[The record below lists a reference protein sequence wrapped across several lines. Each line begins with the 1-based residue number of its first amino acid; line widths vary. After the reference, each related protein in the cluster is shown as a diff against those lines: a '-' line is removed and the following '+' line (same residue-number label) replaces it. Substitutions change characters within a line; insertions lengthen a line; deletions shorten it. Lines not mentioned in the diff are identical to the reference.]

1 MSTLEQIRD
10 LDIENVQP
18 EHFIELGSEVV
29 QALRDILGDD
39 AVRKIYDVAKGEDKE
54 GFGERFPDALER
66 YTEIHGELFHPPD
79 VEPPAAEAVSS
90 ADIGDTLDEL
100 RQKYQDMRDTHL
112 SRNIFV
118 GREKLR
124 VDLAARQNNEIGA
137 DGKHKVSGG
146 TIAVD
151 VLGIIR
157 GNIFETIIEEV
168 VRGILDS
175 IFPAEKDP
183 VTTDDTTEFLRDTA
197 LDTAAEQ
204 PTLND
209 RFGVENSGFVE
220 DLSKLKPE
228 DVSALRSANLLYGQH
243 FGFDM
248 TRNSVQSGSMRI
260 WRGGFHQNVD
270 TVINGEIKS
279 VGIPRISMVELGQNL
294 YHVSPFEKIL
304 NSEIRTE
311 KTELPIGSTIT

>member
-1 MSTLEQIRD
+1 M
-10 LDIENVQP
+10 
-18 EHFIELGSEVV
+18 
-29 QALRDILGDD
+29 
-39 AVRKIYDVAKGEDKE
+39 
-54 GFGERFPDALER
+54 
-66 YTEIHGELFHPPD
+66 
-79 VEPPAAEAVSS
+79 
-90 ADIGDTLDEL
+90 
-100 RQKYQDMRDTHL
+100 
-112 SRNIFV
+112 
-118 GREKLR
+118 
-124 VDLAARQNNEIGA
+124 AARQNNEIGA

-175 IFPAEKDP
+175 IFPAEKDL

>member
-1 MSTLEQIRD
+1 MSTIEQIRD
-10 LDIENVQP
+10 LNIENVQP

-175 IFPAEKDP
+175 IFPAEKDL
-183 VTTDDTTEFLRDTA
+183 VTTDDTTEFLRD
-197 LDTAAEQ
+197 
-204 PTLND
+204 
-209 RFGVENSGFVE
+209 
-220 DLSKLKPE
+220 
-228 DVSALRSANLLYGQH
+228 NLILLLC
-243 FGFDM
+243 
-248 TRNSVQSGSMRI
+248 
-260 WRGGFHQNVD
+260 
-270 TVINGEIKS
+270 
-279 VGIPRISMVELGQNL
+279 IPRIANYADLDFAAELGNKL
-294 YHVSPFEKIL
+294 I
-304 NSEIRTE
+304 NIRD
-311 KTELPIGSTIT
+311 TIFQG